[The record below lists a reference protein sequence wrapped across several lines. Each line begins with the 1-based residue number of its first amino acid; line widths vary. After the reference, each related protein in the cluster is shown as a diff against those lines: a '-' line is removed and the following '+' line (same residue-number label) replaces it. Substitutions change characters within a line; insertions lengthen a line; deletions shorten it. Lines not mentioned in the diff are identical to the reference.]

1 MRTAPSASRLQPS
14 APWTSPWA
22 TAQRRSGGPAARR
35 AAPSRSRADRAS
47 RRAASIEWSPTH
59 LQQCFRLHEHIC
71 RGAARGRRRERRG
84 LDELQRLRRVPRR
97 VCSPKRCDDVCS
109 HGAARARSSCREA
122 WSRVANW
129 HMHFYVVVRPSIEW
143 IPSLRLSAILSLR
156 LRIQMPLLQKST
168 HQITSTDRNRAQ
180 IRARSSVRMRGI
192 SSGVERSLR
201 MR

>member
-143 IPSLRLSAILSLR
+143 LPSLRLIDSVASATFRTDFCQSTPTKSNQ
-156 LRIQMPLLQKST
+156 RIPTSPKSGKL
-168 HQITSTDRNRAQ
+168 A
-180 IRARSSVRMRGI
+180 VRHAGD
-192 SSGVERSLR
+192 
-201 MR
+201 